1 MTKVVTSK
9 ERDKVSQNFKHAFLL
24 KDINQYAS
32 FPLYKVAQFQGQL
45 NLYIMQLVLISIQ

>member
-9 ERDKVSQNFKHAFLL
+9 ERDKLSHNFKHTFLL

-32 FPLYKVAQFQGQL
+32 YPLYKVAQFHCQL
-45 NLYIMQLVLISIQ
+45 NLYIMQLV